1 MMFRATLQAN
11 GRTATGV
18 EVPEEV
24 VTALG
29 AGRRPPVSVT
39 VNGYTWRTSIASMGG
54 RFMIGISAQARAG
67 AGVTAGDVIEVDV
80 EHDTAPREVDV
91 ADDLAAALAA
101 APAARARFEALP
113 YSHQRRYV
121 EAVEATKKPQT
132 RANRIAR
139 AIETLEAD
147 PATGAAP
154 G

>member
-1 MMFRATLQAN
+1 MRFRATLEVN

-39 VNGYTWRTSIASMGG
+39 VNGYTWRTSVASMGG
-54 RFMIGISAQARAG
+54 RFMIGVSAQARAG
-67 AGVTAGDVIEVDV
+67 AGVTADDVLEVEV
-80 EHDTAPREVDV
+80 EHDTAPREVEV

-101 APAARARFEALP
+101 APAARARFEALA

-121 EAVEATKKPQT
+121 EAVEATKRPQT
-132 RANRIAR
+132 RANRIAKT
-139 AIETLEAD
+139 IEALEAD
-147 PATGAAP
+147 AATRAAP
-154 G
+154 